1 MSSPLL
7 ILGLGNVLLCDD
19 GVGSAAVTALVD
31 QYETPNGVS
40 VLDGGTLGLALLPY
54 LEDAS
59 SVILVDAV
67 RADAPPGT
75 LVRLA
80 GDEVGPAVATRL
92 SPHQIGV
99 ADLLDGAHWRDRY
112 PSRVLLLG
120 IVPEALDLHV
130 GLSPRVAAA
139 LPRLV
144 ECVVEEAR
152 ACGFDFLRRLHV
164 AVTGA
169 DERAVDVARLAGMR

>member
-7 ILGLGNVLLCDD
+7 ILGLGNVLLRDD
-19 GVGSAAVTALVD
+19 GVGSAAVAALVD
-31 QYETPNGVS
+31 RYETPNRVS

-80 GDEVGPAVATRL
+80 GDDVGPAVATRL

-120 IVPEALDLHV
+120 IVPESLDLEV
-130 GLSPRVAAA
+130 GLSPCVATA

-152 ACGFDFLRRLHV
+152 ACGFEFSRRAHV
-164 AVTGA
+164 AAAGA
-169 DERAVDVARLAGMR
+169 GERAVDVARLAGMR

>member
-1 MSSPLL
+1 M
-7 ILGLGNVLLCDD
+7 
-19 GVGSAAVTALVD
+19 
-31 QYETPNGVS
+31 
-40 VLDGGTLGLALLPY
+40 LDGGTLGLALLPY
-54 LEDAS
+54 LEDAE

-67 RADAPPGT
+67 KADAPPGT

-80 GDEVGPAVATRL
+80 GDDVGPAVATRL

-120 IVPEALDLHV
+120 MFPESLDLEV

-139 LPRLV
+139 LPRWWSALSKRHV
-144 ECVVEEAR
+144 PVALNSRRAR
-152 ACGFDFLRRLHV
+152 VAAGARR
-164 AVTGA
+164 
-169 DERAVDVARLAGMR
+169 ARC